1 MKPEQQ
7 LKKSIEQQI
16 KRIKQAERDRPN
28 LFSQTV
34 YIGTLGLVMV
44 LPIVAG
50 AYLGSWL
57 DGLVTGYSTRWTLS
71 LLFTGVVI
79 GIFNVYYLIKEN

>member
-1 MKPEQQ
+1 MKPEQRLEQ
-7 LKKSIEQQI
+7 IIENQI
-16 KRIKQAERDRPN
+16 KRIKKAEHERPN

-50 AYLGSWL
+50 AYLGNWL
-57 DGLVTGYSTRWTLS
+57 DGLVAGYSTRWTLS

-79 GIFNVYYLIKEN
+79 GIFNVYFLIKE